1 MSLCTGVFGTESQET
16 LSRDISDSG
25 DTGLEVQLDGEGV
38 SISIGMSVCWVSLV
52 GESDRVAGKGGE
64 VPNNG
69 GVSPGV
75 GGTSPGVG
83 GMSPG
88 E

>member
-1 MSLCTGVFGTESQET
+1 MSLGTGVSGTESQET
-16 LSRDISDSG
+16 FSRDISDSG
-25 DTGLEVQLDGEGV
+25 GTGLEVQLDGDGV

-52 GESDRVAGKGGE
+52 RESDRAAGKGGE